1 MAQSELICLSRQELI
16 VWHDLNTSLLD
27 IIGKIKKPAAG
38 ADFSEIF
45 LYPEIE
51 KLKVEKKTLVP
62 HNYYMIYSMC
72 SIKPNVF

>member
-51 KLKVEKKTLVP
+51 KLKVEKKNTGT
-62 HNYYMIYSMC
+62 
-72 SIKPNVF
+72 